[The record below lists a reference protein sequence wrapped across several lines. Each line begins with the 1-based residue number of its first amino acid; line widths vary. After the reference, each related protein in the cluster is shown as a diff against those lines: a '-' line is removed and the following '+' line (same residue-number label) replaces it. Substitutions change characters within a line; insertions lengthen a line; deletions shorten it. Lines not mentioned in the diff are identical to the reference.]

1 MVKSMTFNGIRM
13 PEIILLEGRSKPPFA
28 QRKHEFRKQDYG
40 YRLKKTTT
48 EPLPISQPIG
58 FVVDDDYNALELR
71 DELTNWLITD
81 EPAPLQFDDEPGRT
95 YYALIENSIDDFSR
109 FAYLRQGTLQ
119 FTCPDPYAHGD
130 TKKLDVEILEKT
142 FLIGGQTIT
151 PWTVNV
157 TFLEGTNRFELIGSN
172 GLYLL
177 LNYTFVAG
185 DRLQIDYVGRK
196 VFLNGNDLRS
206 AVSMSSNYV
215 LLKPGEITLKASHDC
230 DLIYDERYY

>member
-1 MVKSMTFNGIRM
+1 MAKGLTFNGIRNSK
-13 PEIILLEGRSKPPFA
+13 IILLEGRSKPPFA

-58 FVVDDDYNALELR
+58 FVVNDDYNALELR
-71 DELTNWLITD
+71 DELTNWLITG

-119 FTCPDPYAHGD
+119 FICPDPYAHGD
-130 TKKLDVEILEKT
+130 TDHLDVEVIEKPFIIT
-142 FLIGGQTIT
+142 GQTFT

-157 TFLEGTNRFELIGSN
+157 TFAMDTNKFEFTGNN

-196 VFLNGNDLRS
+196 VSLNGNDLRS
-206 AVSMSSNYV
+206 AVSMSSNFV
-215 LLKPGEITLKASHDC
+215 LLQPGEVTLKASHEC
-230 DLIYDERYY
+230 TLKYDERYY

>member
-1 MVKSMTFNGIRM
+1 MAKGLTFNGIRISK
-13 PEIILLEGRSKPPFA
+13 IILLEGRSKPPFA

-40 YRLKKTTT
+40 YRLIKTTT

-95 YYALIENSIDDFSR
+95 YYALIENSIDDFSC

-119 FTCPDPYAHGD
+119 FICPDPYAHGD
-130 TKKLDVEILEKT
+130 TKKLDVKVPERSFIIT
-142 FLIGGQTIT
+142 GQTFT

-157 TFLEGTNRFELIGSN
+157 TFTIATNKFELVGSN
-172 GLYLL
+172 GLHLL

-206 AVSMSSNYV
+206 GVSMSSNYV
-215 LLKPGEITLKASHDC
+215 LLQPGEITLKASHNC
-230 DLIYDERYY
+230 DLVYDERYY